1 MDMEGKVALVTG
13 AAGVIGTATSRL
25 LASRGAQIVAV
36 DLPGT
41 DWSAFAD
48 ALPDAVLIEADVTQE
63 GDWRRIVSECVAK
76 AGGPHMF
83 FNNAG
88 IEGKV
93 IPFEQMPLEEFERV
107 MDVNVKGVFL
117 GLKHV
122 GPAIA
127 AAGGG
132 AIVNTSSVAGLQG
145 GASTVG
151 YSTSKHAVIGLSRSA
166 ALAFG
171 PRGVRV
177 NSVHPGAI
185 ESRMM
190 KSLEDAS
197 GRGNAMRDG
206 MISAISAGRY
216 GEAEEVA
223 ELVAFLLSDNA
234 SYCHASSYLVDGG
247 LTQD

>member
-25 LASRGAQIVAV
+25 LASRGARIVAV

-76 AGGPHMF
+76 AGSPHMF

-177 NSVHPGAI
+177 NSVHPGYILTPMTGA
-185 ESRMM
+185 
-190 KSLEDAS
+190 
-197 GRGNAMRDG
+197 
-206 MISAISAGRY
+206 AGPALAAR
-216 GEAEEVA
+216 AEHTFLRKIGDPDEVA
-223 ELVAFLLSDNA
+223 NLVLFLASDE
-234 SYCHASSYLVDGG
+234 SSLITGAEHVIDAG
-247 LTQD
+247 LTAQ